1 MVEVRLLHIIILL
14 LIHFI
19 FLDVF
24 LITVLFVFLI
34 LHLIAIAA
42 LHGLLIDANPFIS
55 PDQEEKFIF
64 TLLINVLGVVGVL
77 ITILLFFCIVL
88 LLITISALC
97 GLLIVAHEDTT
108 GDYSWS
114 SEC

>member
-19 FLDVF
+19 FVELF
-24 LITVLFVFLI
+24 LITALFVFLI

-42 LHGLLIDANPFIS
+42 LHGLIDANPSIS
-55 PDQEEKFIF
+55 PEQEEKFIF
-64 TLLINVLGVVGVL
+64 TLLIYVLGFVGVL

-88 LLITISALC
+88 LLITISALW

>member
-1 MVEVRLLHIIILL
+1 MVEVRPLHLIILL
-14 LIHFI
+14 LVHF
-19 FLDVF
+19 FFVELF
-24 LITVLFVFLI
+24 LITALFVFLV

-42 LHGLLIDANPFIS
+42 LHGLDANPSIS
-55 PDQEEKFIF
+55 PGQEEKFIF
-64 TLLINVLGVVGVL
+64 TLLIYALGFVGVL
-77 ITILLFFCIVL
+77 ITILLVFFIVL
-88 LLITISALC
+88 LLITIYALR